1 VLTYHRGAPSFRR
14 SDLRVDF
21 FGAASV
27 FFSRRWKLARPVFS
41 CALLTSWFSLPG
53 ELRAPIFCFVR
64 RARNRCALSSFL
76 VPRSRSSVTDQIRF
90 LPSAPRNSPGARVSC
105 SSARSAHAA
114 REFSQH
120 PVLSS
125 VQSQI
130 FTSVPI
136 SSAWD
141 SAPRLRFPV
150 FFGSHTACFSSV
162 GVLRAPARF
171 GLAEGFLEL
180 CAS

>member
-27 FFSRRWKLARPVFS
+27 IFSRRWKLARPVFS

-53 ELRAPIFCFVR
+53 ELRAPVFCFVR

-76 VPRSRSSVTDQIRF
+76 VPRSRSSVPDQIRF

-120 PVLSS
+120 PVLVPFSLRSS
-125 VQSQI
+125 LQ
-130 FTSVPI
+130 F
-136 SSAWD
+136 
-141 SAPRLRFPV
+141 RFLLRGILRPDFV
-150 FFGSHTACFSSV
+150 FLFSSV
-162 GVLRAPARF
+162 LTPRASVLWEYCAP
-171 GLAEGFLEL
+171 LLVL
-180 CAS
+180 D